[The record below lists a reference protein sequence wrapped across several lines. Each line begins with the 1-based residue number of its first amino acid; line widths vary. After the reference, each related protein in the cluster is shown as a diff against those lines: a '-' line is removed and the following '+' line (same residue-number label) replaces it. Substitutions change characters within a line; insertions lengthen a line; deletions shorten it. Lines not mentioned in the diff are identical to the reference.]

1 MHKKNLK
8 LIIQEFRYS
17 ASILVMLMINLVS
30 TAFAETTEDVLRKG
44 NNFYQ
49 NKEYEKAIV
58 AYEQLISKGYEGTT
72 LYYNL
77 GNAYYRSGKI
87 GFAILNYE
95 RALQLSPADEDIQHN
110 LALANTKTVDRVE
123 MLPKFF
129 IFQWWEG
136 LLAFFSLTGWTY
148 TAYFF
153 YIVVLGSTA
162 FYFLAKN
169 QRIQKISFYSGLAAV
184 MLLAVTA
191 SLLAVKFNRELS
203 VKNAVIVQS
212 EAAVKLSPD
221 ASSND
226 AFIIHEGLKVKL
238 EDNVQDWVKIKL
250 LDGKVGWVQ
259 KENLGII

>member
-1 MHKKNLK
+1 MHKKNMK
-8 LIIQEFRYS
+8 LFIPEFRFS
-17 ASILVMLMINLVS
+17 ASVLVMLMINLVS
-30 TAFAETTEDVLRKG
+30 AASAEIPEDALRKG

-49 NKEYEKAIV
+49 NKEYDKAIIV
-58 AYEQLISKGYEGTT
+58 YEQLVREGYEGIS

-77 GNAYYRSGKI
+77 GNAYYRTGKI

-95 RALQLSPADEDIQHN
+95 RALELSPADEDIQYN
-110 LALANTKTVDRVE
+110 LALANAKTVDRVE

-136 LLAFFSLTGWTY
+136 LLAFFTLTGWTY

-153 YIVVLGSTA
+153 YIVVLGSSA

-184 MLLAVTA
+184 LLLAVTA
-191 SLLAVKFNRELS
+191 TLLAVKFNRELS
-203 VKNAVIVQS
+203 VKNAVIVES

-221 ASSND
+221 ANSSD

-259 KENLGII
+259 KEYLRVI